1 MTTHYNF
8 PPYSADTESV
18 AEGDL
23 VELPSGKK
31 FVYAI
36 STTGYPGRYRS
47 FSPRQEIIVSGM
59 EFDGV
64 LPILVSDPSEN
75 TTDGT
80 TTMEVTTSIDIQ
92 TLEEVTASIDI
103 QTIEDEN

>member
-1 MTTHYNF
+1 MTTHTYF
-8 PPYSADTESV
+8 PPYTGATDAV

-23 VELPSGKK
+23 VELASGKK

-36 STTGYPGRYRS
+36 STPGYPGRYRS
-47 FSPRQEIIVSGM
+47 FSPRQEITISGM
-59 EFDGV
+59 EFDGK

-75 TTDGT
+75 TTGGT

-92 TLEEVTASIDI
+92 KLEEV
-103 QTIEDEN
+103 N

>member
-1 MTTHYNF
+1 MTTHNYF
-8 PPYSADTESV
+8 PPYSADENAV

-23 VELPSGKK
+23 VELASGKK

-47 FSPRQEIIVSGM
+47 FSPRQEIIISGM

-75 TTDGT
+75 TVDGT
-80 TTMEVTTSIDIQ
+80 TTMEVTTSINIQ